1 MDPPHILITGGSGFL
16 GTSIISALLN
26 TTKYTI
32 TALDISLPP
41 LGTQTFSSN
50 PRVRYT
56 RCDILDVPSISK
68 VFAETKPTAV
78 IHTAG
83 IFHVGTR
90 RYSMKDR
97 DAVFKVNVEGTRNVL
112 DASKEHGVKAFVYT
126 SSITVL
132 CDDLSRDFKNAD
144 ETWPLGKTDTSYG
157 QSKVC
162 SISLPLVPPDFLLL
176 LLSPPFL
183 TNQQPN
189 THKSPLP
196 PQKGPRRIPR
206 LNLKLPLLRNHLVTF
221 SPHFRPHR
229 PHLHPHDTCVH
240 QRRPNPF
247 YPRFRDKP
255 ARLRLCRQRC
265 ARARAG
271 GGESAVDQHYFAH
284 GGGGSHV
291 YFE

>member
-1 MDPPHILITGGSGFL
+1 MRVKSTASRHLCTRAVSPCSVMICRGISRMQMRRGRWERRIRVTG
-16 GTSIISALLN
+16 
-26 TTKYTI
+26 
-32 TALDISLPP
+32 
-41 LGTQTFSSN
+41 
-50 PRVRYT
+50 RVRY
-56 RCDILDVPSISK
+56 VQYPSLL
-68 VFAETKPTAV
+68 FPQ
-78 IHTAG
+78 
-83 IFHVGTR
+83 IFFFFFFPRH
-90 RYSMKDR
+90 
-97 DAVFKVNVEGTRNVL
+97 F
-112 DASKEHGVKAFVYT
+112 
-126 SSITVL
+126 
-132 CDDLSRDFKNAD
+132 
-144 ETWPLGKTDTSYG
+144 
-157 QSKVC
+157 
-162 SISLPLVPPDFLLL
+162 LPINNQT
-176 LLSPPFL
+176 L
-183 TNQQPN
+183 TN
-189 THKSPLP
+189 PLSP